1 MRQSD
6 FCAALR
12 CSRWDDGEVIAEDD
26 KQKRLILLNEDVD
39 FILVDGILQVAQR
52 NKKFGK

>member
-52 NKKFGK
+52 NKKIGK